1 MEKLKGKKAE
11 LKKALETHHDKE
23 HKLKLDEINQKNS
36 LKEHEANESE
46 KRSAI
51 RSYTAR
57 VSTKKGRKKS
67 MSHFQFWYFY
77 ILYSLNF

>member
-67 MSHFQFWYFY
+67 
-77 ILYSLNF
+77 

>member
-11 LKKALETHHDKE
+11 LKEVLEIHHNKE
-23 HKLKLDEINQKNS
+23 HQLKIDEIDKKNS

-51 RSYTAR
+51 RSYTAK
-57 VSTKKGRKKS
+57 VSTKKERNKS
-67 MSHFQFWYFY
+67 
-77 ILYSLNF
+77 